1 MMDAATP
8 GKRGAMGFIRKQEE
22 KLALRLLIWQYGKK
36 RFPLP
41 PLLELHRQAA
51 LVVGQAHDI
60 AAKRGRNVISIIKE
74 VAGDISGDFKN
85 RK

>member
-1 MMDAATP
+1 
-8 GKRGAMGFIRKQEE
+8 MGFIRKQEE

-36 RFPLP
+36 SAPLP

-51 LVVGQAHDI
+51 LVVDQAHDI

-74 VAGDISGDFKN
+74 TAGDISADFKN
-85 RK
+85 KK

>member
-36 RFPLP
+36 RLPLP